1 MNEECVY
8 DFYRTLFGSLDNCQK
23 MESPSSFRGG
33 GGYTEFRSVAESE
46 VDTLTNKLIAS
57 SSSSHN
63 AITKVANGLPDGKAD
78 DGAQGMK
85 KKNLSGLKYSLHC

>member
-8 DFYRTLFGSLDNCQK
+8 DCYRTLFGSLDNCQK

-33 GGYTEFRSVAESE
+33 GGYKEFRSVAESE

-57 SSSSHN
+57 SSSSHK

-78 DGAQGMK
+78 DGTQGMEEK
-85 KKNLSGLKYSLHC
+85 LSGLKYSLHC